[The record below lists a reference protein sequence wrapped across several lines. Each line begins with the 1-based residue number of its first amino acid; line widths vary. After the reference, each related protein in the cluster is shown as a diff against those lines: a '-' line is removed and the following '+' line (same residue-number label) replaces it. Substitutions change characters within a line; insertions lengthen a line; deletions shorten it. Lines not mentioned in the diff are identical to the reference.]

1 VEPRSIADP
10 DWRWHSLDARAAL
23 EAVAGSPD
31 GLSSEEATSR
41 LQRFGDNTLPETPL
55 PGLGARILAQLNH
68 VLIFVLLGAAV
79 LSAALMH
86 FPDAAAIIAVVTI
99 NTVVGLVQEGRAERA
114 LDAIKEMLA
123 PEASVLRDGARA
135 RVPGAM
141 VAPGD
146 IVLLEAGDRIPAD
159 IRLLSVRGLY
169 VDESVLTGEAAPVLK
184 HIAPL
189 PENAPLADC
198 ANMAFSGTLATAGIG
213 RGVVVATGRRTELGR
228 ISGLVGEVQDIASP
242 LVRRMNAF
250 ARVLTAI
257 ILTLSAAILLIAV
270 AVRNYP
276 FSEAFMAVIGLA
288 VAAIPE
294 GLPAVMTII
303 LAVGVQRM
311 ARRHAIVRR
320 MPAIET
326 LGAVT
331 IICSDKTG
339 TLTRNEMAVVSSI
352 HDLPSSYN
360 LAHAALLASDAEFR
374 ADASGRAPVGDP
386 MDVAVLYFAEREGV
400 DAAKTRAEHQRL
412 DAIPFDAAHRY
423 LASLNRWPDGRL
435 VVSVKGAPERLLG
448 MCDSQLTQAGV
459 APIDREHWLC
469 RVEQPARRGE
479 RVLAI
484 ATKEVSSVN
493 LDFAHLESGC
503 VLLGVLGFE
512 DPPRPEAIAAVA
524 DCHAAGIRVKM
535 ITGDHGATARTIAS
549 QIGLKN
555 VDVVVTG
562 AELDA
567 LDAETF
573 DETARRVDVFARVTP
588 EHKLRL
594 VASLQKAGACVAMT
608 GDGVNDAPALKR
620 ADVGLAMGKRGS
632 DAAKQA
638 ADIVLAD
645 DNFAT
650 IERAIRAGRTVYDN
664 LRKVILFELP
674 TNGGEAS
681 VLIVAILLG
690 VTLPITPLQVLWVNM
705 VTTIALSLALAFE
718 PPEPGIM
725 RRPPRPQGSPLLSA
739 FLLWRIGFVSAL
751 FAVGVFGLFVWARDQ
766 GADVAAARTVAVNAL
781 VALQIFYLFST
792 RFLHGVSFTWH
803 GIMGTRAVLICV
815 GLVVL
820 LQLLFTY
827 APPFQ
832 VVFDTRAVTVSQG
845 LAILGAGALLFVIME
860 IDKAIYHRRRL
871 RRQARKSEAYDQR
884 PA

>member
-1 VEPRSIADP
+1 VEQRSTADH
-10 DWRWHSLDARAAL
+10 DWRWHSLNASGAL
-23 EAVAGSPD
+23 EAVAGTAG
-31 GLSSEEATSR
+31 GLSSEEASSR
-41 LQRFGDNTLPETPL
+41 LQRFGDNTLPEMPR
-55 PGLGARILAQLNH
+55 PGLGARVLAQLNH
-68 VLIFVLLGAAV
+68 VLIFVLLGAAA
-79 LSAALMH
+79 LSAALAH
-86 FPDAAAIIAVVTI
+86 FLDAAAIVAVVAI
-99 NTVVGLVQEGRAERA
+99 NTIVGLVQEGRAERA
-114 LDAIKEMLA
+114 LDAIKDMLA
-123 PEASVLRDGARA
+123 PEASVLRDGVRA
-135 RVPGAM
+135 RVPGAK

-146 IVLLEAGDRIPAD
+146 IVLLEAGDRVPAD

-169 VDESVLTGEAAPVLK
+169 IDESVLTGEAAPVLK
-184 HIAPL
+184 HAAPL
-189 PENAPLADC
+189 PENASLADR
-198 ANMAFSGTLATAGIG
+198 ANMAFSGTLVTSGIG
-213 RGVVVATGRRTELGR
+213 RGVVVATGPRTELGR

-250 ARVLTAI
+250 AKVLTAV

-270 AVRNYP
+270 AVRGYP
-276 FSEAFMAVIGLA
+276 FSEALMAVIGLA

-303 LAVGVQRM
+303 LALGVQRM

-352 HDLPSSYN
+352 HDLPSSCN
-360 LAHAALLASDAEFR
+360 LARAALLASDAEFR
-374 ADASGRAPVGDP
+374 AEASGKVHVGDP

-400 DAAKTRAEHQRL
+400 DVAQTRAEHERL
-412 DAIPFDAAHRY
+412 DAIPFDAAYRY

-435 VVSVKGAPERLLG
+435 VASIKGAPERLLE
-448 MCDSQLTQAGV
+448 MCDSQLTQNGAT
-459 APIDREHWLC
+459 PLDRAYWLA
-469 RVEQPARRGE
+469 RVEQAAKRGE
-479 RVLAI
+479 RVLGI
-484 ATKEVSSVN
+484 ATKEVSSVD

-503 VLLGVLGFE
+503 LLLGVLGFE

-535 ITGDHGATARTIAS
+535 ITGDHGATARAIAS

-567 LDAETF
+567 LDAASF

-594 VASLQKAGACVAMT
+594 VEALQRAGACVAMT

-632 DAAKQA
+632 DAAKEA

-681 VLIVAILLG
+681 VLIAAILLG

-751 FAVGVFGLFVWARDQ
+751 FAVGVFGLFVWARNQ
-766 GADVAAARTVAVNAL
+766 GADIDTARTVAVNAL
-781 VALQIFYLFST
+781 VVLQIFYLFST
-792 RFLHGVSFTWH
+792 RFLHGVSLTWR

-815 GLVVL
+815 GLVVV

-832 VVFDTRAVTVSQG
+832 AVFDTRAVTVRQG
-845 LAILGAGALLFVIME
+845 LAILGSGALLLAIME
-860 IDKAIYHRRRL
+860 MDKAVYFWRRA
-871 RRQARKSEAYDQR
+871 RRQARKSEAYGQG
-884 PA
+884 PS